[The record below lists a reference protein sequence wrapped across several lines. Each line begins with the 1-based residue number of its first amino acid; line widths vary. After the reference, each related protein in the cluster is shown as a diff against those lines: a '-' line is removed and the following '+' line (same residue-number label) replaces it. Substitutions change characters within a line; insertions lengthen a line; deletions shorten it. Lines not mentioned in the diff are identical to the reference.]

1 MIINQIKKVLIITYY
16 WPPSGGAGVQRWLKF
31 SKYLPEFGCTPVI
44 LTVDENQASYA
55 QLDHSLVEE
64 INPNLRVYKTRT
76 FEPYNLY
83 RRLAGKKEIPY
94 GGFSNQKKVTLFEKF
109 SRLVRG
115 NLFVPDPRRGW
126 NKYALHKA
134 LELIKAENIES
145 VITSGPPHST
155 HLIGQ
160 KIKDQTGIIW
170 IADFRDPWTDIYY
183 YKELYHSLLARLYD
197 RSLEKMVL
205 SGADKIITV
214 SEEVKNLLLRKIP
227 GFQEKI
233 AVIPNGFDESDF
245 ENVAVLKNESF
256 TITYTGTI
264 SMSYRI
270 EQFIE
275 AIHLLPREVKT
286 KIKIRFVGNVPD
298 EILNLFENKN
308 LVSMVEVLGYIPHKE
323 AIVQMVSASLL
334 LMAIPDSPD
343 NKGIVTG
350 KFFEYLAAKR
360 PILAMGPV
368 GGDVDLLV
376 QKCKAGKLF
385 SYNEIEPMSLFILKI
400 FEQEQKGSYKSETTG
415 AEQFTRRNL
424 TGALANNL

>member
-1 MIINQIKKVLIITYY
+1 MIISQMKKILIITYY

-44 LTVDENQASYA
+44 LTVDENHASYA

-64 INPNLRVYKTRT
+64 ITPDLQVYKTRT

-83 RRLAGKKEIPY
+83 RRLTGKREIPY
-94 GGFSNQKKVTLFEKF
+94 GGFSNQKKVTLFENF

-126 NKYALHKA
+126 NKYALRKA
-134 LELIKAENIES
+134 FELIKAENIES

-160 KIKDQTGIIW
+160 KIKDQTGIRW

-183 YKELYHSLLARLYD
+183 YKELFHSLPARLYD
-197 RSLEKMVL
+197 RFLEKKVL

-214 SEEVKNLLLRKIP
+214 SEEVKKLLLRKIP
-227 GFQEKI
+227 GLQEKI
-233 AVIPNGFDESDF
+233 AVIPNGYDESDF
-245 ENVAVLKNESF
+245 ENVVVLKNEFF

-275 AIHLLPREVKT
+275 AIDILPEEVKA

-298 EILNLFENKN
+298 EILNLFKNKK
-308 LVSMVEVLGYIPHKE
+308 LGSMVEVLGYIPHKE
-323 AIVQMVSASLL
+323 AIVQMVSASML

-360 PILAMGPV
+360 PILAIGPV
-368 GGDVDLLV
+368 GGDVDLLA
-376 QKCKAGKLF
+376 QRCNAGKLF
-385 SYNEIEPMSLFILKI
+385 SYNEIEPMSLFIKKI
-400 FEQEQKGSYKSETTG
+400 FEQEQKGSYKNETTG

-424 TGALANNL
+424 TGELATNL

>member
-1 MIINQIKKVLIITYY
+1 MKTDLIITYY

-44 LTVDENQASYA
+44 LTVDENLASYA

-64 INPNLRVYKTRT
+64 INPDLKVHKTKT

-83 RRLAGKKEIPY
+83 RKLSKKKEIPY

-126 NKYALHKA
+126 NKYALRKA

-160 KIKDQTGIIW
+160 KIKEQTGIRW
-170 IADFRDPWTDIYY
+170 IADFRDPWSDIYY
-183 YKELYHSLLARLYD
+183 YKELYHTLPARLYD
-197 RSLEKMVL
+197 SSLEKMVL

-214 SEEVKNLLLRKIP
+214 SEEVKKLLLRKIP
-227 GFQEKI
+227 GSEEKI
-233 AVIPNGFDESDF
+233 AVIPNGYDESDF
-245 ENVAVLKNESF
+245 ENVALIKNEFF

-275 AIHLLPREVKT
+275 AIDLLPGEVKAQ
-286 KIKIRFVGNVPD
+286 
-298 EILNLFENKN
+298 NKN
-308 LVSMVEVLGYIPHKE
+308 SFCR
-323 AIVQMVSASLL
+323 QCS
-334 LMAIPDSPD
+334 
-343 NKGIVTG
+343 
-350 KFFEYLAAKR
+350 R
-360 PILAMGPV
+360 
-368 GGDVDLLV
+368 
-376 QKCKAGKLF
+376 
-385 SYNEIEPMSLFILKI
+385 
-400 FEQEQKGSYKSETTG
+400 
-415 AEQFTRRNL
+415 
-424 TGALANNL
+424 